1 MQVYHRGFFLNFIW
15 LIPKGVLSITHY
27 HTWVPGHK
35 QQRFLSAD
43 AIYVVVQFYPLFN
56 FDFPLFD
63 IHYHISIEKKQWK
76 IKIESRIKLNYNIYI
91 YI

>member
-1 MQVYHRGFFLNFIW
+1 MCTLDGMQVYHRVFFLNFIW

-35 QQRFLSAD
+35 QQRFLSEY
-43 AIYVVVQFYPLFN
+43 AIYVVHVVPFYPSFN

-63 IHYHISIEKKQWK
+63 IRYHISIEKNNGK
-76 IKIESRIKLNYNIYI
+76 SKLNQG
-91 YI
+91 